1 VKHRLPLLSSI
12 FSSVLVTLFVGL
24 SWAQDPQDAGTNSDA
39 ADAPDATIADDAG
52 AVVDAAGPPV
62 VLEPIDAGQT
72 IWASCAERLPDGATR
87 PKMTEVLNGRGLSGH
102 AATLEITIV
111 HGKGEVVMP
120 GGFQVERGSD
130 AYKALEEAGFVL
142 PDPVGGAGP
151 TVTTNQ
157 PEGSA
162 TATTKVT
169 LSFVPLPKEAGRHGM
184 VLPPVPIT
192 VARASGET
200 MTLCTIPHAIVVDDP
215 IANELDPQVRP
226 NPPGR
231 PQREEWVFLKQAVTV
246 LGASLVLGAFFAFFY
261 LRWLRRPKAE
271 PYVAPV
277 LPWVAALAE
286 LEAIRTSN
294 LIAEG
299 RTDEY
304 FDRVSD
310 CVRKYL
316 GARYGFDGL
325 ESTTDEMER
334 TLARVRPAIRGIDTI
349 NRFLEECD
357 LVKFARVVP
366 SENDCLAALDR
377 GVTIVRNT
385 TPIPRLAAPEGGEA

>member
-1 VKHRLPLLSSI
+1 MKYRFVLLM
-12 FSSVLVTLFVGL
+12 FVAAGLVTGL
-24 SWAQDPQDAGTNSDA
+24 SLAQTPIDGGSSADAGDSADA
-39 ADAPDATIADDAG
+39 AAQAAPEPVPADPPDASVAYVNAP
-52 AVVDAAGPPV
+52 AE
-62 VLEPIDAGQT
+62 L
-72 IWASCAERLPDGATR
+72 SCIERIPDGAAR
-87 PKMTEVLNGRGLSGH
+87 PKMTERLQNRGLSGH
-102 AATLEITIV
+102 AAVLEITIT

-120 GGFQVERGSD
+120 GGFHVERGSE

-142 PDPVGGAGP
+142 PDADGGAGP
-151 TVTTNQ
+151 TLTTEQ
-157 PEGSA
+157 SESS
-162 TATTKVT
+162 ATTKVS
-169 LSFVPLPKEAGRHGM
+169 LPFVPLPKEAGRHSM
-184 VLPPVPIT
+184 VLPRVPIT

-200 MTLCTIPHAIVVDDP
+200 ITLCTGQHVIIVDDP
-215 IANELDPQVRP
+215 IANELDPKVRP

-231 PQREEWVFLKQAVTV
+231 SQREEWEFAKQLAAV
-246 LGASLVLGAFFAFFY
+246 LGATAILGPLLALAIVH
-261 LRWLRRPKAE
+261 WLRRPKPE

-277 LPWVAALAE
+277 LPWVSALAE

-334 TLARVRPAIRGIDTI
+334 TLARVRPAVRGLDTI
-349 NRFLEECD
+349 NRFLEDCD
-357 LVKFARVVP
+357 LVKFARVQP
-366 SENDCLAALDR
+366 TENDCLAALER
-377 GVTIVRNT
+377 GITIVRNT
-385 TPIPRLAAPEGGEA
+385 TPIARLPEPDGGAT

>member
-1 VKHRLPLLSSI
+1 MKYRLSLLA
-12 FSSVLVTLFVGL
+12 SVLASLVVGL
-24 SWAQDPQDAGTNSDA
+24 SWAQDPQDAGAPVDAGEVLDA
-39 ADAPDATIADDAG
+39 AADVDAG
-52 AVVDAAGPPV
+52 PDLDAASPPV
-62 VLEPIDAGQT
+62 VLEPVDAGQT
-72 IWASCAERLPDGATR
+72 IWTSCSERLPDGATR
-87 PKMTEVLNGRGLSGH
+87 PKMTEILNGRGLSGH

-142 PDPVGGAGP
+142 PDPAGGAGP

-157 PEGSA
+157 PEGSP

-169 LSFVPLPKEAGRHGM
+169 LAFVPLPKEGGRHNM

-200 MTLCTIPHAIVVDDP
+200 MTVCTIPHAIVVDDP

-231 PQREEWVFLKQAVTV
+231 PQREEWVFLKQAATVALASVV
-246 LGASLVLGAFFAFFY
+246 LGAIFAFFY

-299 RTDEY
+299 HTDEY

-334 TLARVRPAIRGIDTI
+334 TLARVRPAIRGLDTI

-385 TPIPRLAAPEGGEA
+385 TPIQRIAGPDGGAS

>member
-1 VKHRLPLLSSI
+1 MKYRLPLLT
-12 FSSVLVTLFVGL
+12 SVCAILVVGL
-24 SWAQDPQDAGTNSDA
+24 SWAQDPQNTGNDAGTNTDAGDPADA
-39 ADAPDATIADDAG
+39 APGTDAG
-52 AVVDAAGPPV
+52 PELDAAGPPV
-62 VLEPIDAGQT
+62 VLEPVDAGQT
-72 IWASCAERLPDGATR
+72 IWTSCSERFPDGANR
-87 PKMTEVLNGRGLSGH
+87 PKMNETFYGRGLSGH
-102 AATLEITIV
+102 AATLEITIL

-130 AYKALEEAGFVL
+130 AYKALEEAGFVI
-142 PDPVGGAGP
+142 PDPTGGSGP

-157 PEGSA
+157 PEGSP

-169 LSFVPLPKEAGRHGM
+169 LAFVPLPKEAGRHNM

-231 PQREEWVFLKQAVTV
+231 PQREEWVFLKQAATV
-246 LGASLVLGAFFAFFY
+246 GAASLVLGAIFAFFY
-261 LRWLRRPKAE
+261 VRWLRRPKVE

-286 LEAIRTSN
+286 LEAVRTSS

-299 RTDEY
+299 KTDEY

-334 TLARVRPAIRGIDTI
+334 TLARVRPAIRGLDTI

-377 GVTIVRNT
+377 GITIVRNT
-385 TPIPRLAAPEGGEA
+385 TPLPRIAGPDGGEA

>member
-1 VKHRLPLLSSI
+1 MKHRYA
-12 FSSVLVTLFVGL
+12 VLGFAFAASLVAGL
-24 SWAQDPQDAGTNSDA
+24 SLAQDP
-39 ADAPDATIADDAG
+39 PDAG
-52 AVVDAAGPPV
+52 ALPDAGLVPDTKVPLAPGDIP
-62 VLEPIDAGQT
+62 DAGQST
-72 IWASCAERLPDGATR
+72 WASCVERIPDGATR

-102 AATLEITIV
+102 AATLVITIV
-111 HGKGEVVMP
+111 HGKGEIVMP
-120 GGFQVERGSD
+120 GGFHVERGSD

-142 PDPVGGAGP
+142 PDPDGGAGP
-151 TVTTNQ
+151 GVSTEQ
-157 PEGSA
+157 AEGST

-169 LSFVPLPKEAGRHGM
+169 LPFVPLPKEAGRHGM

-200 MTLCTIPHAIVVDDP
+200 MTLCTAPHAIVVDDP
-215 IANELDPQVRP
+215 IANELDPKVRP

-231 PQREEWVFLKQAVTV
+231 PQREEWVFAKQATIVLLASAL
-246 LGASLVLGAFFAFFY
+246 LGAIFAFFIV
-261 LRWLRRPKAE
+261 RWMRRPKPE
-271 PYVAPV
+271 PYVPPV

-316 GARYGFDGL
+316 GARFGFDGL

-334 TLARVRPAIRGIDTI
+334 TLARVRPAVRGLDTI

-366 SENDCLAALDR
+366 TENDCLAALER
-377 GVTIVRNT
+377 GITIVRNT
-385 TPIPRLAAPEGGEA
+385 TPITRAPEPERGAT

>member
-1 VKHRLPLLSSI
+1 MKHRLIVLSFALGAS
-12 FSSVLVTLFVGL
+12 FAAGL
-24 SWAQDPQDAGTNSDA
+24 SWAQDPL
-39 ADAPDATIADDAG
+39 DAG
-52 AVVDAAGPPV
+52 ADIDAAAVPDINVPPA
-62 VLEPIDAGQT
+62 PTDALDGGQS
-72 IWASCAERLPDGATR
+72 ILASCVERVPDGVTR
-87 PKMTEVLNGRGLSGH
+87 PKMNEVLYGRGLSGH
-102 AATLEITIV
+102 VAKLEITIV
-111 HGKGEVVMP
+111 HGKGEIVMP
-120 GGFQVERGSD
+120 GGFHVERGSD

-142 PDPVGGAGP
+142 PDPDGGAGP
-151 TVTTNQ
+151 GVTTDQ
-157 PEGSA
+157 PEGST

-169 LSFVPLPKEAGRHGM
+169 LPFVPLPKEPGRHGM

-192 VARASGET
+192 IARASGET
-200 MTLCTIPHAIVVDDP
+200 MTLCTAPHAIVVDDP
-215 IANELDPQVRP
+215 IANELDPKVRP

-231 PQREEWVFLKQAVTV
+231 PQREDWVFARQATTV
-246 LGASLVLGAFFAFFY
+246 VLASLLLGSIFAFFIV
-261 LRWLRRPKAE
+261 RWMRRPKPE
-271 PYVAPV
+271 PYVPPV

-299 RTDEY
+299 KNDEY

-334 TLARVRPAIRGIDTI
+334 TLARVRPAVRGLDTI
-349 NRFLEECD
+349 NRFLEEAD

-366 SENDCLAALDR
+366 TENDCLAALER
-377 GVTIVRNT
+377 GITIVRNT
-385 TPIPRLAAPEGGEA
+385 TPITRAPEADGGAT

>member
-1 VKHRLPLLSSI
+1 MKYRLTLLASI
-12 FSSVLVTLFVGL
+12 LASLVVRL
-24 SWAQDPQDAGTNSDA
+24 SWAQDPKDTRTDAGTNLDAGDLPDA
-39 ADAPDATIADDAG
+39 AVVTDAG
-52 AVVDAAGPPV
+52 PDLDAAVPPV
-62 VLEPIDAGQT
+62 VLEPVDAGQT
-72 IWASCAERLPDGATR
+72 IWTSCSERLPDGATR
-87 PKMTEVLNGRGLSGH
+87 PKMTELLNGRGLSGH
-102 AATLEITIV
+102 AATLEITIL

-130 AYKALEEAGFVL
+130 AYKALEEAGFVI
-142 PDPVGGAGP
+142 PDPTGGAGP

-157 PEGSA
+157 PEGSP

-169 LSFVPLPKEAGRHGM
+169 LAFVPLPKEAGRHNM

-231 PQREEWVFLKQAVTV
+231 PQREEWVFLKQAATV
-246 LGASLVLGAFFAFFY
+246 GAASLILGALFAFFY
-261 LRWLRRPKAE
+261 VRWLRRPKEE

-299 RTDEY
+299 KTDEY

-334 TLARVRPAIRGIDTI
+334 TLARVRPAIRGLDTI

-377 GVTIVRNT
+377 GITIVRNT
-385 TPIPRLAAPEGGEA
+385 TPIPRIAGPDGGDS